1 MLALVL
7 ALGAGV
13 AWGGSDFLAGL
24 ASRRLPVL
32 AVLVGSQAAG
42 LVLLLGLLGV
52 TGGTPP
58 AAGSLAP
65 AAAAGVAELLGFAAL
80 YKSLA
85 LGPMSVVSPI
95 SALAGPV
102 PFSAALA
109 AGERPP
115 VAACAGMALA
125 LLGAAAASAQRGG
138 RRPGGI
144 APGALLAAGAAVCF
158 GCSCWPPTRPR
169 TRPARPG

>member
-1 MLALVL
+1 MLALAL
-7 ALGAGV
+7 ALGASV
-13 AWGGSDFLAGL
+13 ARGGAVSLAGL

-95 SALAGPV
+95 SALAGLV

-109 AGERPP
+109 AGGRPAG
-115 VAACAGMALA
+115 AACAGK
-125 LLGAAAASAQRGG
+125 GAAPRG
-138 RRPGGI
+138 
-144 APGALLAAGAAVCF
+144 AAG
-158 GCSCWPPTRPR
+158 R
-169 TRPARPG
+169 

>member
-32 AVLVGSQAAG
+32 AVLIGSQAAG

-52 TGGTPP
+52 AGGPPPAPGSLPPAPAARGAWRFGRPGVPGGPPP

-65 AAAAGVAELLGFAAL
+65 AAAAAVAELLGFAAL

-85 LGPMSVVSPI
+85 LGPMSVVS
-95 SALAGPV
+95 
-102 PFSAALA
+102 
-109 AGERPP
+109 
-115 VAACAGMALA
+115 
-125 LLGAAAASAQRGG
+125 
-138 RRPGGI
+138 
-144 APGALLAAGAAVCF
+144 
-158 GCSCWPPTRPR
+158 
-169 TRPARPG
+169 